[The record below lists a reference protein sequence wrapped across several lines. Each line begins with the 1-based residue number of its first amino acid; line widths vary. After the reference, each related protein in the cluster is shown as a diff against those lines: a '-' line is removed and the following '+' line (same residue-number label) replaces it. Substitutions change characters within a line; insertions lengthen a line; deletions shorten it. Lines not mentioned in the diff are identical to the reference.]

1 MNSAKAISYLVLGF
15 LPLLCVRAAE
25 ADSKPELVSRTGGGS
40 TWSNVAELQKASDS
54 GNAEAQAAMGEM
66 LVTGDQVP
74 KDVTKGVELLAKAAA
89 AKQATAA
96 FRLGKLY
103 EDGDGVAPDASK
115 ALEYYLQAA
124 RAGVSEAQYNLGA
137 MYVSARDG
145 LKRDYKEGLAWL
157 IVATKHGANGEGEA
171 KVRERLKKT
180 HREALIAEG
189 EQRAQEI
196 EKEIASASGHS
207 EQKSDASP
215 SATAPTQGAAKS

>member
-1 MNSAKAISYLVLGF
+1 MKSAKAVSLVILGI
-15 LPLLCVRAAE
+15 LPLLCVRGE
-25 ADSKPELVSRTGGGS
+25 GADSKPELVSRTGGGT
-40 TWSNVAELQKASDS
+40 TWSSLAELQKASDS
-54 GNAEAQAAMGEM
+54 GTPEAQAAFGEM

-74 KDVTKGVELLAKAAA
+74 KDVTKGVELLAKAAT

-103 EDGDGVAPDASK
+103 EDGDGVAPDAGK

-180 HREALIAEG
+180 HRDALIAEG

-196 EKEIASASGHS
+196 EKEIAAASG
-207 EQKSDASP
+207 QKTDTSQSAAAS
-215 SATAPTQGAAKS
+215 AAGAAKS